1 METVYFDAPDELS
14 LDENQDENSKKEQ
27 ESKDALLDGTI
38 HQKLNTLFK
47 LDRFIANQY
56 EAIYSTLKNEH
67 VLLVLP
73 SGPYRELCYLLP
85 STLTEH
91 HTKGM
96 KNAKTFV
103 LYPLQEQLPD
113 KDPYPSISKR
123 IISNG
128 TDKQAPWISMHQLYQ
143 HLCECD
149 VKVVYMTI
157 KDFVKH
163 KAIMQALYQQNF
175 ISRLVIEDAHCLS
188 ARSQGIFQ
196 ANYRHLVS
204 DMRSTY
210 PNVPI
215 MALTSISFNTVHCDI
230 IDALSIRHCKLYK
243 KSLLL

>member
-1 METVYFDAPDELS
+1 METVYFDAPDELF
-14 LDENQDENSKKEQ
+14 LDENQDENSKKDQ
-27 ESKDALLDGTI
+27 ESALLDRAI
-38 HQKLNTLFK
+38 HQKLNTLFRSDK
-47 LDRFIANQY
+47 FIANQY

-73 SGPYRELCYLLP
+73 SGLCRELCYLLP
-85 STLTEH
+85 STMTEH

-103 LYPLQEQLPD
+103 LYPLREQLPD
-113 KDPYPSISKR
+113 KDPYPNIPKR

-128 TDKQAPWISMHQLYQ
+128 TEKQAPWISMHQLYQ

-149 VKVVYMTI
+149 VKVVYMTV

-163 KAIMQALYQQNF
+163 KVIMQALYQQNF
-175 ISRLVIEDAHCLS
+175 IARLVIEDAHCLS
-188 ARSQGIFQ
+188 ARSQGFQ

-204 DMRSTY
+204 DVRTTY
-210 PNVPI
+210 PDVPI
-215 MALTSISFNTVHCDI
+215 MALTSISFNTVHSDI